1 MALPPSPPPI
11 SPELEGYTPPGPPVR
26 NNISIDEDAGT
37 PTQQPREDLKAVGTF
52 PKPRKNPLGKFASYT
67 YQITLYMITPDAY
80 NAFVNTGRR
89 NINALRTVRDEDG
102 NIGIDSSI
110 EGGAFIVAQSGGVN
124 EKFRFSPNF
133 NLDYYIDKLSIRTHS
148 SGTSELNYSEFSFT
162 ITEPYGF
169 SFLTNLRKATEQIGA
184 ISKALNYKFVNPS
197 KQFYILGI
205 RFYGYDE
212 KGNIVNDKDSMGTN
226 ENSNQIFE
234 RFFDITIT
242 ELKFKL
248 DGKATVYNIKANG
261 TAVQG
266 GATTK
271 RGTVK
276 QGVSIQ
282 ASTVEEALNQ
292 LKNKM
297 NYDEEKANT
306 DGPRNTFDI
315 RIVGDEVGANAIRT
329 ASLVTPSDKLKS
341 GWATSNAKNV
351 LQANELES
359 VTAVPNSTRKNLTF
373 KGGLSIVDAING
385 IVKQSN
391 YMVSALNTIYS
402 TKPSSSSG
410 QPITD
415 NPGTT
420 ELQWYNL
427 SVELANANFNEKL
440 KDWVYDIT
448 YVIQPY
454 AAPAVYSPF
463 ISKTRK
469 FYGPHKRY
477 EYYFTGQNSE
487 VISYEQAYNTTY
499 YTVALNGS
507 SIQNGFISGELKDD
521 LPSLAVGKRTDQSRM
536 GLPDI
541 GFEAQNQVL
550 TSLYDVGALVSSK
563 LTIMGDPDFL
573 MSENP
578 SSLSQVYNTF
588 YGADGYTINP
598 NGGQVFIEV
607 DFNEA
612 VDYDTGS
619 GLLSVNENILFFNYP
634 ASIRNSI
641 KGVIF
646 QVYEVHCNFTD
657 GKFTQTLAVS
667 LPGWLADESAVEIT
681 NPRQDTDKEAAQAA
695 LNKEDART
703 LTPKV
708 NYIDPV
714 TSGALPKEG
723 DYAKQT
729 TQLTPDEKRNMVTMT
744 DTTLKPDLRDALNP
758 NILGSTQLSTGDD

>member
-11 SPELEGYTPPGPPVR
+11 SPELEGYAPPGPPVR

-37 PTQQPREDLKAVGTF
+37 PTQQPREDLKAVGIS
-52 PKPRKNPLGKFASYT
+52 PKPRKNPLSDFSSYT

-102 NIGIDSSI
+102 NVGIDSSI
-110 EGGAFIVAQSGGVN
+110 EGGAFIIAQSGGIN
-124 EKFRFSPNF
+124 EQFRFKPNF
-133 NLDYYIDKLSIRTHS
+133 NLDFYIDKLTIKTHT
-148 SGTSELNYSEFSFT
+148 SGVSELNYSDFNFT
-162 ITEPYGF
+162 IVEPYGF

-184 ISKALNYKFVNPS
+184 MSKALNYRFENPA

-205 RFYGYDE
+205 RFYGYDTTGNLINE
-212 KGNIVNDKDSMGTN
+212 KNSIGIN
-226 ENSNQIFE
+226 EDTNQICEKFY
-234 RFFDITIT
+234 DITFS

-248 DGKATVYNIKANG
+248 DGKATVYNIKATG
-261 TAVQG
+261 TTVQG
-266 GATTK
+266 GATIK
-271 RGTVK
+271 RGSVK
-276 QGVSIQ
+276 QGVAIQ
-282 ASTVEEALNQ
+282 ASTVEEALTQ

-306 DGPRNTFDI
+306 TGPRNTFDI
-315 RIVGDEVGANAIRT
+315 KIIGDEAGANAIRA
-329 ASLVTPSDKLKS
+329 ASLLIPSDKLKS

-385 IVKQSN
+385 IIKQSD
-391 YMVSALNTIYS
+391 YLVSALDTIYA
-402 TKPSSSSG
+402 TQQKGASG
-410 QPITD
+410 QPIVNT
-415 NPGTT
+415 P
-420 ELQWYNL
+420 LAKQLSWYNL
-427 SVELANANFNEKL
+427 SVEVANASFNTQL
-440 KDWVYDIT
+440 SDWVYDIT

-454 AAPAVYSPF
+454 ATPAVYSPF
-463 ISKTRK
+463 ISKTLRY
-469 FYGPHKRY
+469 YGPHKRY
-477 EYYFTGQNSE
+477 EYYFTGKNTE
-487 VISYEQAYNTTY
+487 VITYEQNYDSTYFTVTLNNDGIFDPSNYSNNDSTAPSTT
-499 YTVALNGS
+499 
-507 SIQNGFISGELKDD
+507 
-521 LPSLAVGKRTDQSRM
+521 GKRTDLSRM
-536 GLPDI
+536 GQPDI
-541 GFEAQNQVL
+541 GLEAQNQVL
-550 TSLYDVGALVSSK
+550 TSLYDVGALASAK

-607 DFNEA
+607 DFKEA

-619 GLLSVNENILFFNYP
+619 GLMSVNENILFFNYP
-634 ASIRNSI
+634 ASIKDSI
-641 KGVIF
+641 KGVVF
-646 QVYEVHCNFTD
+646 QVYEALCSFND
-657 GKFTQTLAVS
+657 GKFTQTLGLS
-667 LPGWLADESAVEIT
+667 ITPLNENQIDIEIAH
-681 NPRQDTDKEAAQAA
+681 PRQDTDKEAAQAA